1 MTKKGRL
8 RRTIVW
14 LVLGSVLLAAV
25 FSWMY
30 IKLAIPDHLNLVVSE
45 EEIFNFILPP
55 GVTFE
60 SEYEEVV
67 LGNQSNI
74 PAGRVKIQTEEPIS
88 MYGTAEGSYRI
99 GMKLFGIIDMK
110 DIQVDVVSDT
120 YAIPCGTP
128 IGIYLRSNGIMVIGT
143 GEIVNVEGIVLEPAV
158 GILKTGDYIETVNG
172 QPLEDKDDLVA
183 AVNACGGNEVHM
195 EVRRDGQVIG
205 VDLSPVLAQDG
216 SYKLGAWV
224 RDDTQGIG
232 TVTYVDMNGSFG
244 ALGHGISDS
253 DTGRLVDAKEGELYA
268 TEIMGI
274 EKGQP
279 GNPGVMSGV
288 IYYGPGT
295 KMGEVTA
302 NTNEGVFGTVNARF
316 KEEYASEA
324 IPVGFRQDVQKGNAV
339 IRTSVSGEVKDYDIE
354 IQKVDHAAIQKNK
367 GMTIKVVDEEL
378 LELTGGIVQGMSGSP
393 IIQDGKFIGAVTH
406 VLVNDPTRGYG
417 IFIEN
422 MLEAAE

>member
-1 MTKKGRL
+1 MLCWLFLG
-8 RRTIVW
+8 
-14 LVLGSVLLAAV
+14 LVLLPAG
-25 FSWMY
+25 FSWLY
-30 IKLAIPDHLNLVVSE
+30 INYAIPDHLNLVVSE
-45 EEIFNFILPP
+45 EEIFNFALPP

-74 PAGRVKIQTEEPIS
+74 PAGQVKIQAAEPIS
-88 MYGTAEGSYRI
+88 MYGTTEGSYRI

-110 DIQVDVVSDT
+110 DIQVDVVTDT

-128 IGIYLRSNGIMVIGT
+128 IGIYLKSNGVMVIGT
-143 GEIVNVEGIVLEPAV
+143 GEIVNEAGNVVEPAF
-158 GILKTGDYIETVNG
+158 GILKSGDYIETVNG
-172 QPLEDKDDLVA
+172 QTLEDKDDLIA
-183 AVNACGGNEVHM
+183 AVNACGGNAVHM
-195 EVRRDGQVIG
+195 EVRRDGELID
-205 VDLSPVLAQDG
+205 VDLNPVQAEDG

-253 DTGRLVDAKEGELYA
+253 DTGRLVDTKEGELYA
-268 TEIMGI
+268 TEILGI
-274 EKGQP
+274 EKGEP

-302 NTNEGVFGTVNARF
+302 NTDEGIFGTVNARF
-316 KEEYASEA
+316 KEDIASEA
-324 IPVGFRQDVQKGNAV
+324 IPVGFRQDVKKGNAV
-339 IRTSVSGEVKDYDIE
+339 IRSSVSGEVKDYDIE
-354 IQKVDHAAIQKNK
+354 IQKVDHAALQKNK

-393 IIQDGKFIGAVTH
+393 IIQDGKLIGAVTH
-406 VLVNDPTRGYG
+406 VLVNEPARGYG

-422 MLEAAE
+422 MIEVAE